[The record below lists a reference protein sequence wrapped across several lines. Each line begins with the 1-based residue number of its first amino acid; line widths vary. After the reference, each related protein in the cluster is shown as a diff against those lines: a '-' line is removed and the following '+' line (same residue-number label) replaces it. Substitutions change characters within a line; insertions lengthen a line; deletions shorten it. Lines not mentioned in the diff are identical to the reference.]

1 MKVLKKA
8 HQNIITVII
17 GTRRHCWIPVSGFNN
32 AHKLVITLFYTNLPK
47 RKNKFSTCNETH
59 SIPKCV
65 LFKNIDLSLSLSS
78 LLRYCIDI
86 AKLLFWVLWACL
98 DMKTKNNSITL

>member
-1 MKVLKKA
+1 MLKKA
-8 HQNIITVII
+8 HQNIIAITI
-17 GTRRHCWIPVSGFNN
+17 GTGRHYCWTPVSGFNN
-32 AHKLVITLFYTNLPK
+32 AHKLAITLFMPIYLK
-47 RKNKFSTCNETH
+47 EKNKISTGNETH